1 MTWSESVD
9 QALCFGWI
17 DGVRR
22 RVDGNRYTI
31 RFTPRRPGS
40 RWSAINI
47 KKVAELE
54 KSGRMLA
61 AGREAF
67 ASRTDAKSRTYSY
80 EQRKTITLDPELQ
93 RRLERNA
100 KAWTFIQTQPAGYRY
115 LTTFYVMSAKQDA
128 TRVKRLDTLIAYWAA
143 GKRDR

>member
-1 MTWSESVD
+1 MQVSTIHISNGNF
-9 QALCFGWI
+9 LT
-17 DGVRR
+17 GVHDRMSL
-22 RVDGNRYTI
+22 Y
-31 RFTPRRPGS
+31 
-40 RWSAINI
+40 
-47 KKVAELE
+47 LE
-54 KSGRMLA
+54 A
-61 AGREAF
+61 AG
-67 ASRTDAKSRTYSY
+67 SPPIIVPTDAFES
-80 EQRKTITLDPELQ
+80 KTITLDPELQ